1 MKRIDAQFETDLER
15 ELASA
20 PLRHK
25 GFTNELRQRIESR
38 IEGET
43 SSLRPGFPLVGASLS
58 TFAVVAAIAAFFLFR
73 PESFSLM
80 LTKESAQPTM
90 QVVEP
95 IASVKSDEQSA
106 FVSGVLLGLR
116 ADDSRETTYRTLYIA
131 PRQNEPAVV
140 AQGSGIL
147 VPYKRDF
154 WRIDPLQYETVSD
167 KYRFFVSRPATER
180 IAEGNRTGPALFV
193 DNPAEKVVQTEKIVF
208 AANTYVSLVTTSE
221 VTTSKETRSSTKAW
235 TTTIPDLKGKRHP
248 VPLSQALAT
257 TSNDYA
263 TEAWFV
269 TRETGKWIAHAL
281 IGDARLPLKT
291 PAALLQNTADY
302 HPLNVSLPVAI
313 VNHDELCCEW
323 NDISKQFPEA
333 VDTFSSPG
341 QDMTLI
347 VTNDQLLVYGSPDQL
362 TGEPA
367 LTVKLKSNESV
378 IMAQWATDHYVEE
391 WTQKT
396 AALLR

>member
-38 IEGET
+38 IDGEAAC
-43 SSLRPGFPLVGASLS
+43 LRPRFPLVGASLS
-58 TFAVVAAIAAFFLFR
+58 TFAVVAAIAAFLFIR
-73 PESFSLM
+73 PESFSLL
-80 LTKESAQPTM
+80 LTKESAQPTL

-95 IASVKSDEQSA
+95 LASVKSDEQSA

-131 PRQNEPAVV
+131 PRQNEPAVI

-180 IAEGNRTGPALFV
+180 IAEGKRTGPALFV

-221 VTTSKETRSSTKAW
+221 VTTGKDTHSSTTAW

-248 VPLSQALAT
+248 VPLSQALSAP
-257 TSNDYA
+257 TSEYA
-263 TEAWFV
+263 TEAWYV
-269 TRETGKWIAHAL
+269 AREKGKWIANAL
-281 IGDARLPLKT
+281 TGDALLSLKT
-291 PAALLQNTADY
+291 SAAPPYGPTDY
-302 HPLNVSLPVAI
+302 RPLNVSLPVSI
-313 VNHDELCCEW
+313 VNHDQLCCEW
-323 NDISKQFPEA
+323 NDISEQFPEA
-333 VDTFSSPG
+333 VDMFSSPG

-347 VTNDQLLVYGSPDQL
+347 VTDDQLLIYGNPDQL
-362 TGEPA
+362 SGEPA